1 MYSAMALRPAL
12 GDRLL
17 AGLVVIAVAAE
28 AAMGSH
34 LPWLLAVVFGS
45 ALAAASLLRRT
56 VPLLATALAF
66 GSFLVVD
73 LVLAVLD
80 AEPVTV
86 YSGVFVLPIAYS
98 LVRWGSGRDIAVGSS
113 IVAAEFLVSVST
125 DFTGLQDA
133 LGGATVLLLTA
144 AMGMIFRYRAQA
156 RHQLVEQARL
166 QEREN
171 LARELHDTV
180 AHHVSAVA
188 IQAQAGLLLAQKSS
202 LAGAIEALEIINRE
216 AAETLVEMRMMVDA
230 LRNRDQH
237 APVTPPRR
245 LADIERIATSA
256 ADSFQVE
263 IDMRGNLADLSP
275 TLQATLYRIV
285 QESITNAQRHAH
297 HATRVRVTITGTDSD
312 IQVDVT
318 DDGTRVLRP
327 VAPHGYGLVGMAE
340 RVALHGGELTTG
352 PGPSRGWRVH
362 VTIPRAG
369 QPRRRVLSP

>member
-1 MYSAMALRPAL
+1 MFSAMGLRPAF
-12 GDRLL
+12 GDRML
-17 AGLVVIAVAAE
+17 AGVVVVAVAAE
-28 AAMGSH
+28 AAMGTQ

-73 LVLAVLD
+73 LVLALLH
-80 AEPVTV
+80 AEPVSV

-98 LVRWGSGRDIAVGSS
+98 LLRWGSGRDIAVGSS
-113 IVAAEFLVSVST
+113 IVAAEFLVSIST

-133 LGGATVLLLTA
+133 LGGAAVLLLTG
-144 AMGMIFRYRAQA
+144 AMGVIVRYRAQA

-202 LAGAIEALEIINRE
+202 LAGAIEALEIIDRE
-216 AAETLVEMRMMVDA
+216 TAQTLVEMRMMVDA

-245 LADIERIATSA
+245 LTDIERLATSA
-256 ADSFQVE
+256 ADLFQVE

-275 TLQATLYRIV
+275 TLQATLYRVV

-297 HATRVRVTITGTDSD
+297 HATRVRVTITGMDSD

-318 DDGTRVLRP
+318 DDGTRVSRP
-327 VAPHGYGLVGMAE
+327 LAPHGYGLVGMAE
-340 RVALHGGELTTG
+340 RVALHGGELKTG
-352 PGPSRGWRVH
+352 PGPDRGWRVN
-362 VTIPRAG
+362 VTIPRAS
-369 QPRRRVLSP
+369 QPRRPVLSP